1 MTMYDSHN
9 QYVYIDFFVIE
20 GNSIYPVDASSTQK
34 HILLP
39 YLHGQTTERL
49 NRPHLEALDT
59 N

>member
-1 MTMYDSHN
+1 MTKYDSNN
-9 QYVYIDFFVIE
+9 QYVYIDYFVIE
-20 GNSIYPVDASSTQK
+20 GNNIYPVGASTQK

-39 YLHGQTTERL
+39 YLHGQTTERS